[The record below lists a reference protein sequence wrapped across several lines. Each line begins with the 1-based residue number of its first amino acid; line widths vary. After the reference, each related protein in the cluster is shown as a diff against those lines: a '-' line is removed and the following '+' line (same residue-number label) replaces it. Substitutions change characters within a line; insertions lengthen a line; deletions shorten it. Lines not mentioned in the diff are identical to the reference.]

1 MRYMYEKVGE
11 RNPSW
16 VMRMELV
23 GWGGGMGV
31 KASDLNNVQMISS
44 KEDVNLLSAC
54 YLAKY
59 EGASKVI
66 LLYLY
71 DNFKSI

>member
-1 MRYMYEKVGE
+1 MKV
-11 RNPSW
+11 
-16 VMRMELV
+16 
-23 GWGGGMGV
+23 
-31 KASDLNNVQMISS
+31 SDLNNVQMISS
-44 KEDVNLLSAC
+44 KEDVNWLSAC